1 MNMNKK
7 IFTMLLI
14 LCSFFILNKV
24 VSATTTTV
32 VNCNSLSTEA
42 QCSAFGKCRWM
53 SGSCQ
58 AQYVASEPCNDN
70 NIRNVLK
77 IAGYIL
83 LIAKLVVPILIIGY
97 GIFDMYKAVI
107 DKDEKSL
114 PKQAKRLIM
123 RVVTGLI
130 IFFIPTIVN
139 GLFKLSDKL
148 DIVDTDEYQTC
159 ASCVLDPLDTTK
171 CSTTD
176 VFTGGGISE

>member
-83 LIAKLVVPILIIGY
+83 LIAKLV
-97 GIFDMYKAVI
+97 MSK
-107 DKDEKSL
+107 
-114 PKQAKRLIM
+114 M
-123 RVVTGLI
+123 
-130 IFFIPTIVN
+130 N
-139 GLFKLSDKL
+139 
-148 DIVDTDEYQTC
+148 
-159 ASCVLDPLDTTK
+159 
-171 CSTTD
+171 
-176 VFTGGGISE
+176 

>member
-7 IFTMLLI
+7 FFTILLF
-14 LCSFFILNKV
+14 LFSFFLFNKITF
-24 VSATTTTV
+24 AAPTTTTV
-32 VNCNSLSTEA
+32 VNCNSFTTEK

-83 LIAKLVVPILIIGY
+83 LLAKLIIPLLIIGY
-97 GIFDMYKAVI
+97 GVFDLYKAVI

-114 PKQAKRLIM
+114 SKQAKMLII
-123 RVVTGLI
+123 RIVTGLI
-130 IFFIPTIVN
+130 VFFIPNLVSAIFT
-139 GLFKLSDKL
+139 LSDKL
-148 DIVDTDEYQTC
+148 NIVDTDEYKTC
-159 ASCVLDPLDTTK
+159 ASCVLDPLGSGCD
-171 CSTTD
+171 TTD
-176 VFTGGGISE
+176 VFTGGGMN